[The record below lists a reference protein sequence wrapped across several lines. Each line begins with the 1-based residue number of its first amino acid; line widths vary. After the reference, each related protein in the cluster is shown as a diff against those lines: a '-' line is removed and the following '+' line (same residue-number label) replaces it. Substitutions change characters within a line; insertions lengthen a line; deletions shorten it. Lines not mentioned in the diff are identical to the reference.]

1 MGLLERIPIP
11 GPNIPITIVIGLRT
25 YSWEICEE
33 LESALEAI
41 TNPLVD
47 IAIKSE
53 IEYPVRPRVAV
64 LAYSRGVQW
73 ITPDAAQ
80 DTGCLR
86 KLRVEEGRADLGMA
100 YCALNLEISSLAYRS
115 QLCPVAPIN
124 ILISDGNPT
133 DQWENPL
140 YRLRQNPFFGVAL
153 NLGILLGTDANHDV
167 LAQFTRNPKLVLN
180 KDDLSRLQK
189 LLRYHCMNWIFR
201 DVVAKRVDDDRAQID
216 EDELA
221 VAISEL
227 TYEDRG
233 IDIEW

>member
-1 MGLLERIPIP
+1 
-11 GPNIPITIVIGLRT
+11 
-25 YSWEICEE
+25 
-33 LESALEAI
+33 
-41 TNPLVD
+41 
-47 IAIKSE
+47 
-53 IEYPVRPRVAV
+53 
-64 LAYSRGVQW
+64 
-73 ITPDAAQ
+73 
-80 DTGCLR
+80 
-86 KLRVEEGRADLGMA
+86 
-100 YCALNLEISSLAYRS
+100 
-115 QLCPVAPIN
+115 
-124 ILISDGNPT
+124 
-133 DQWENPL
+133 
-140 YRLRQNPFFGVAL
+140 VAL